1 VIALLFAL
9 RGRYLL
15 KEIAVDLRIFR
26 AICSG
31 GKSPQKQSSHFSK
44 KRSLYTLYTAIAIS
58 LQPIAAWAVTAPTIT
73 PGTGVQTAPVS
84 TVTITAT
91 PGDTIHYTSDGSQPT
106 SSSPT
111 YSSPIT
117 IGDTAVIKAI
127 ATSGGVDSAVTESYI
142 QNAPNT
148 LPVSRTGLKAWYKS
162 DWGPLTS
169 SGSAVDTW
177 VDMSGSASRNDA
189 TQSTSGNRPTLVAAS
204 INDEPAVSF
213 DGSNDYMNLTAGL
226 SDLTSGVSIFA
237 VVKQVGTGTATLVTT
252 GNSGPANMASLQT
265 INTQAKF
272 NAYNS
277 TTASN
282 VTTPTSS
289 VVVGK
294 FQLIDVVHDG
304 SASADLSVKSISRVV
319 GIVQNLTNTS
329 RAQNY
334 LGTDGS
340 ISTYF
345 NGQLAELLVYDRGV
359 TVSEAS
365 DIRAY
370 LTNKYQLLTATSTPE
385 PLLSA
390 GSSTLDHPMGIAISG
405 NDDAVIWY
413 TLDGTTPSAGGGTS
427 VQYTGPV
434 WISYT
439 RTLKAVAV
447 AKGVSSSV
455 VSATYTLDTV
465 RYPAPDPSDTRPLN
479 INLQLPTTAIPD

>member
-1 VIALLFAL
+1 M
-9 RGRYLL
+9 L
-15 KEIAVDLRIFR
+15 KEIVVNQRIFR
-26 AICSG
+26 ALCSG
-31 GKSPQKQSSHFSK
+31 DKLPQMQPNHFSK
-44 KRSLYTLYTAIAIS
+44 KRNLCTLYTALAIS
-58 LQPIAAWAVTAPTIT
+58 LQPMAAWAVTAPTIT

-127 ATSGGVDSAVTESYI
+127 ATSSGVDSAVTESYI

-148 LPVSRTGLKAWYKS
+148 LPVPRTGLKTWYKS

-169 SGSAVDTW
+169 SGNAVDTW
-177 VDMSGSASRNDA
+177 VDMSGNASRNDA
-189 TQSTSGNRPTLVAAS
+189 TQSTSGNRPTLVADA

-213 DGSNDYMNLTAGL
+213 DGSNDYMSLTSGFSDLTAGL
-226 SDLTSGVSIFA
+226 SIFA
-237 VVKQVGTGTATLVTT
+237 VVKPVGTGTATLVTT
-252 GNSGPANMASLQT
+252 GNSGPSNMASLQT

-272 NAYNS
+272 NAYNA
-277 TTASN
+277 TTSSN
-282 VTTPTSS
+282 VTTPTNS

-319 GIVQNLTNTS
+319 GTVQNLTNTS

-340 ISTYF
+340 ISTYV
-345 NGQLAELLVYDRGV
+345 NGQIAELLVYDRGV

-370 LTNKYQLLTATSTPE
+370 LTNRYQLLTATSTPE

-390 GSSTLDHPMGIAISG
+390 GSSTLDHPMGIGIAS

-413 TLDGTTPSAGGGTS
+413 TLDGSTPSAGGGTS
-427 VQYTGPV
+427 VQYTGPI
-434 WISYT
+434 WISYSS
-439 RTLKAVAV
+439 TLKAIAV
-447 AKGVSSSV
+447 AKGVSSGV
-455 VSATYTLDTV
+455 VSATYTLDSV
-465 RYPAPDPSDTRPLN
+465 RYPAPNTSDTRPLS

>member
-1 VIALLFAL
+1 MWPTL
-9 RGRYLL
+9 Y
-15 KEIAVDLRIFR
+15 
-26 AICSG
+26 
-31 GKSPQKQSSHFSK
+31 QKRHQSSQYSPVP
-44 KRSLYTLYTAIAIS
+44 RS
-58 LQPIAAWAVTAPTIT
+58 
-73 PGTGVQTAPVS
+73 
-84 TVTITAT
+84 
-91 PGDTIHYTSDGSQPT
+91 
-106 SSSPT
+106 
-111 YSSPIT
+111 
-117 IGDTAVIKAI
+117 
-127 ATSGGVDSAVTESYI
+127 
-142 QNAPNT
+142 
-148 LPVSRTGLKAWYKS
+148 GLKVWYKS
-162 DWGPLTS
+162 DWGALTS
-169 SGSAVDTW
+169 GGSAVDTW
-177 VDMSGSASRNDA
+177 VDMSGNASRNDA
-189 TQSTSGNRPTLVAAS
+189 TQSTSGNRPTLVADA
-204 INDEPAVSF
+204 INDEQAVSF
-213 DGSNDYMNLTAGL
+213 DGSNDYMILTSGL
-226 SDLTSGVSIFA
+226 SDLTAGMSIFA
-237 VVKQVGTGTATLVTT
+237 VVKPVGTGTATVVTA

-289 VVVGK
+289 VVLGN

-319 GIVQNLTNTS
+319 GTVQNLTNTS

-340 ISTYF
+340 ISTF
-345 NGQLAELLVYDRGV
+345 FSGQIAELLIYDRGV
-359 TVSEAS
+359 TISEAA

-370 LTNKYQLLTATSTPE
+370 LTNKFQLLTATSTPD

-390 GSSTLDHPMGIAISG
+390 GTGTLDHPTGIGIASN
-405 NDDAVIWY
+405 NDAEVWY

-439 RTLKAVAV
+439 RTLKAIAV
-447 AKGVSSSV
+447 AKGVSSNV
-455 VSATYTLDTV
+455 VSATYTLDSV